1 MRMPEQ
7 ASYEMNSRTT
17 KENAVTE
24 QHHADHVHGAA
35 PVDQSS
41 LSQNEITIL
50 AETFRLLGDPSRLK
64 ILLSCTPGPISVGDI
79 AERLD
84 LSLSLVSHH
93 LRLLRGA
100 RLVKG
105 VRHAKQIF
113 YEIADQHVSQV
124 LQDMAIHISEDQGE
138 E

>member
-1 MRMPEQ
+1 MTYRKPKARVQKQDELAGP
-7 ASYEMNSRTT
+7 AS
-17 KENAVTE
+17 V
-24 QHHADHVHGAA
+24 AA
-35 PVDQSS
+35 PDRPLDHSS

-50 AETFRLLGDPSRLK
+50 AETFRLLGDPSRLR
-64 ILLSCTPGPISVGDI
+64 ILLSCLAGPISVGDI

-105 VRHAKQIF
+105 VRQAKQIF

-124 LQDMAIHISEDQGE
+124 LQDMATHISEDHADE
-138 E
+138 

>member
-1 MRMPEQ
+1 M
-7 ASYEMNSRTT
+7 
-17 KENAVTE
+17 
-24 QHHADHVHGAA
+24 DH
-35 PVDQSS
+35 SS
-41 LSQNEITIL
+41 LSHNEITIL

-64 ILLSCTPGPISVGDI
+64 ILLSCLAGPISVGDI

-105 VRHAKQIF
+105 VRQAKQIF

-124 LQDMAIHISEDQGE
+124 LQDMATHISEDHADE
-138 E
+138 

>member
-1 MRMPEQ
+1 MTPRRPKAVAAKQSEI
-7 ASYEMNSRTT
+7 ANRVRT
-17 KENAVTE
+17 AVFDE
-24 QHHADHVHGAA
+24 PLDH
-35 PVDQSS
+35 SS
-41 LSQNEITIL
+41 LSHHEITIL

-64 ILLSCTPGPISVGDI
+64 ILLSCLAGPISVGDI

-105 VRHAKQIF
+105 ERQAKQIF

-124 LQDMAIHISEDQGE
+124 LQDMATHVSEDHADE
-138 E
+138 